1 MELKRVLAL
10 APHTDDIELG
20 CGGFLS
26 KLKKQYPDLE
36 VDAISFSAA
45 QPLSVGDPVQEFKD
59 AMSILNI
66 DGEFLDYKPRY
77 FHEKRQD
84 ILDYLWNRNKDNDY
98 DLVLCPSSYDNHQD
112 HQVIYQECFRA
123 FKKTSI
129 FGYEMPWN
137 NRTFSTDI
145 FVKLEKENLDD
156 KFKMLDCY
164 KTQGERVFMN
174 KDYIFDVAR
183 TRGLQV
189 GSEYAECYEA
199 IRVVV

>member
-1 MELKRVLAL
+1 MFKKVLAL

-26 KLKKQYPDLE
+26 KLKKE
-36 VDAISFSAA
+36 NKNVEIDAISFSSA
-45 QPLSVGDPVQEFKD
+45 QPLSVGDPVDEFKS
-59 AMSILNI
+59 AMSILDI
-66 DGEFLDYKPRY
+66 DGEFLDFKPRV
-77 FHEKRQD
+77 FHQQRQD
-84 ILDYLWNRNKDNDY
+84 ILDFLWNRNKDNEY

-112 HQVIYQECFRA
+112 HQVLNQECFRA

-145 FVKLEKENLDD
+145 FVKLDRQSIDIKY
-156 KFKMLDCY
+156 KMVDCY
-164 KTQGERVFMN
+164 KTQGERVFMS
-174 KDYIFDVAR
+174 KEYIFDVAR

-189 GSEYAECYEA
+189 GCEYAECYEA
-199 IRVVV
+199 IRVVI

>member
-1 MELKRVLAL
+1 MTIKKVLAL

-26 KLKKQYPDLE
+26 KLKEQSSLID
-36 VDAISFSAA
+36 VVAFSEA
-45 QPLSVGDPVQEFKD
+45 QPLSVGNPVEEFKN
-59 AMSILNI
+59 AMSIAKVNNV
-66 DGEFLDYKPRY
+66 EFLGFKPRY

-84 ILDYLWNRNKDNDY
+84 ILDFLWQKNKNNIY

-129 FGYEMPWN
+129 LGYEMPWN
-137 NRTFSTDI
+137 NRTFSTDV
-145 FVKLEKENLDD
+145 FVKLTKENLDE

-183 TRGLQV
+183 TRGLQIDV
-189 GSEYAECYEA
+189 DYAECYEA
-199 IRVVV
+199 IRVVI

>member
-1 MELKRVLAL
+1 MYNKVLAL

-26 KLKKQYPDLE
+26 KLKKE
-36 VDAISFSAA
+36 NSNIEIDAISFSSA
-45 QPLSVGDPVQEFKD
+45 QPLSIGDPVEEFKS
-59 AMSILNI
+59 AMSILDIN
-66 DGEFLDYKPRY
+66 GEFLDFKPRV
-77 FHEKRQD
+77 FHQQRQD
-84 ILDYLWNRNKDNDY
+84 ILDFLWNRNKDNEY

-112 HQVIYQECFRA
+112 HQVLNQECFRA

-145 FVKLEKENLDD
+145 FVKLNRQSIDTKY
-156 KFKMLDCY
+156 KMVDCY
-164 KTQGERVFMN
+164 KTQGERVFMS
-174 KDYIFDVAR
+174 KEYIFDVAR

-189 GSEYAECYEA
+189 GCEYAECYEA
-199 IRVVV
+199 IRLVI

>member
-1 MELKRVLAL
+1 MYKKVLAL

-26 KLKKQYPDLE
+26 KLKKQDVLID
-36 VDAISFSAA
+36 VVAFSEA
-45 QPLSVGDPVQEFKD
+45 QPLSIGNPVEEYQS
-59 AMSILNI
+59 AMKIIKASKV
-66 DGEFLDYKPRY
+66 EFLGYKPRY

-84 ILDYLWNRNKDNDY
+84 ILDYLWDTNKKNNY
-98 DLVLCPSSYDNHQD
+98 DMVLCPSSYDHHQD
-112 HQVIYQECFRA
+112 HQVIYEECFRA
-123 FKKTSI
+123 FKKTTI

-145 FVKLEKENLDD
+145 FVKLSKDD
-156 KFKMLDCY
+156 VYTKYQMVDCY

-174 KDYIFDVAR
+174 KEYIFDMAR
-183 TRGLQV
+183 TRGLQID
-189 GSEYAECYEA
+189 SEFAECYEA

>member
-36 VDAISFSAA
+36 VDAVSFSSA
-45 QPLSVGDPVQEFKD
+45 QPLSVGDPVEEFKS
-59 AMSILNI
+59 AMSILDI
-66 DGEFLDYKPRY
+66 KGEFLNFTPRV
-77 FHEKRQD
+77 FHEQRQD
-84 ILDYLWNRNKDNDY
+84 ILDFLWNRNKDNEY

-112 HQVIYQECFRA
+112 HQVLYEECFRA

-129 FGYEMPWN
+129 LGYEMPWN
-137 NRTFSTDI
+137 NRTFSTDV

-164 KTQGERVFMN
+164 KTQGERVFMS
-174 KDYIFDVAR
+174 KDYIYDVAR

-199 IRVVV
+199 IRVVI

>member
-1 MELKRVLAL
+1 MYNKVLAL

-26 KLKKQYPDLE
+26 KLKKE
-36 VDAISFSAA
+36 NSNIEIDAISFSSA
-45 QPLSVGDPVQEFKD
+45 QPLSIGDPVEEFKS
-59 AMSILNI
+59 AMSILDI
-66 DGEFLDYKPRY
+66 DGEFLDFTPRV
-77 FHEKRQD
+77 FHQQRQD
-84 ILDYLWNRNKDNDY
+84 ILDYLWNRNQDNKY

-112 HQVIYQECFRA
+112 HQVIQQECFRA

-145 FVKLEKENLDD
+145 FVKLNRQSIDTKY
-156 KFKMLDCY
+156 KMVDCY
-164 KTQGERVFMN
+164 KTQGERVFMS
-174 KDYIFDVAR
+174 KDYIYDIAR

-189 GSEYAECYEA
+189 GTKYAEAYEV
-199 IRVVV
+199 IRAVI